1 MARPAY
7 RDGQLTAKERLRKG
21 FWDLL
26 AQGSYGH
33 ITVKAVS
40 HAAGVNPN
48 SFYYHYANMEEL
60 AKDALDAE
68 KLFEIPSAIR
78 NNLSSSEQ
86 LPLGEAL
93 AYVAVGDRW
102 KKIRLFVTSDS
113 PVLHRLF
120 YDVFE
125 EFWLSLINVRKEDLS
140 KEDAYDLAFLLHGAT
155 SVIALQ
161 SEDYDMS
168 YVATFQDRPLGKGAM
183 DTIGHLVEKYRMR

>member
-7 RDGQLTAKERLRKG
+7 REDQPTAKERLRDA

-26 AQGSYGH
+26 AREGFDR
-33 ITVKAVS
+33 ITVKAL
-40 HAAGVNPN
+40 AAQASVNSN
-48 SFYYHYANMEEL
+48 TFYYHYANMEEL

-78 NNLSSSEQ
+78 NSLGSSEQ

-93 AYVAVGDRW
+93 AYVAVGNRW
-102 KKIRLFVTSDS
+102 KRIRLFVSSES

-120 YDVFE
+120 YDTFE

-140 KEDAYDLAFLLHGAT
+140 QEEAYDLAFLLHGAM

-183 DTIGHLVEKYRMR
+183 GTIEHLVEKYGS